1 MFMLDRSMQNM
12 EASSHCC
19 ILCIAILMGK
29 AIQEVKSLI
38 SCMAFLIEI
47 IILFIEKPYRR
58 SSFDLLY
65 GFPIRMAM
73 HKMQQ

>member
-29 AIQEVKSLI
+29 
-38 SCMAFLIEI
+38 
-47 IILFIEKPYRR
+47 PYRR
-58 SSFDLLY
+58 SKLDLLY
-65 GFPIRMAM
+65 GFSMKRIMISMRKAIQEIKLLTSCTAFPIRMVM
-73 HKMQQ
+73 HEMQQ

>member
-1 MFMLDRSMQNM
+1 MFMLDKNMQNM

-47 IILFIEKPYRR
+47 IIILMEKAIQEVK
-58 SSFDLLY
+58 F
-65 GFPIRMAM
+65 
-73 HKMQQ
+73 